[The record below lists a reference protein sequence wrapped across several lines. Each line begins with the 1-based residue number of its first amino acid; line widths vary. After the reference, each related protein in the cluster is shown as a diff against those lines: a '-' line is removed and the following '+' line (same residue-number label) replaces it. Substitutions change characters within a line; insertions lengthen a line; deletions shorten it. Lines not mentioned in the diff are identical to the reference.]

1 MGSLSPF
8 WNCNPGDVMT
18 GTDLQIIR
26 PKRSEIA
33 GGDAE
38 RLPTLHTTAKKDNE
52 LVAVWLKSHADS
64 SRHTLRAYER
74 IGHRFI
80 AAIEA
85 AATDLRH
92 ATIDDVQSA
101 LEAMRVKVDG
111 TPASAATINTQVA
124 AVKAL
129 LGFAHQVGYTRF
141 NVGPLIKL
149 KRAPR
154 KLAQRIMPEV
164 DIQLL
169 IRATADSRHPERDR
183 ALFETAYYG
192 GLRVS
197 ELASLT
203 WDEIIPRENREV
215 QLAVIGKGDKPRH
228 VLVPADVAS
237 RLLALRGNAKTN
249 ANVFG
254 IKEREIN
261 YLIKRTANRAGVT
274 EAASAHWFRHA
285 HASHAI
291 DNGAPITLVSQTL
304 GHADLKTTSVYAH
317 ARPNESSS
325 RFLKKR

>member
-1 MGSLSPF
+1 
-8 WNCNPGDVMT
+8 MT
-18 GTDLQIIR
+18 GTALQIIR
-26 PKRSEIA
+26 PKRTDIV

-52 LVAVWLKSHADS
+52 LMAVWLKFHADS

-85 AATDLRH
+85 AGTDLRH
-92 ATIDDVQSA
+92 ATIDDVQAA
-101 LEAMRVKVDG
+101 LEVMRVKVDG

-129 LGFAHQVGYTRF
+129 LGFVHQVGYTRF

-149 KRAPR
+149 KKAPR

-164 DIQLL
+164 DIHLL
-169 IRATADSRHPERDR
+169 IRATGASRHPERDR

-203 WDEIIPRENREV
+203 WDEIIPRENGEV

-228 VLVPADVAS
+228 VLLPADVAT
-237 RLLALRGNAKTN
+237 RLLALRDGAPTR
-249 ANVFG
+249 ASVFG

-261 YLIKRTANRAGVT
+261 YLIKRTANRAGVN

>member
-1 MGSLSPF
+1 
-8 WNCNPGDVMT
+8 MT
-18 GTDLQIIR
+18 GADLQIIK
-26 PKRSEIA
+26 PKRVEIA
-33 GGDAE
+33 GADAE
-38 RLPTLHTTAKKDNE
+38 RLPTLHTTAKKDGE
-52 LVAVWLKSHADS
+52 LIKVWLKSHADG

-74 IGHRFI
+74 MGNRFI

-85 AATDLRH
+85 AGTDLRH

-149 KRAPR
+149 KKAPR

-164 DIQLL
+164 EIHLL

-183 ALFETAYYG
+183 ALFETGYYG

-197 ELASLT
+197 ELAALT
-203 WDEIIPRENREV
+203 WNEVIPRENGEV

-228 VLVPADVAS
+228 VLLPADVAG
-237 RLLALRGNAKTN
+237 RLLTLRAGAKAH

-261 YLIKRTANRAGVT
+261 YLIKRIARRAGVN

-325 RFLKKR
+325 RFLKRR

>member
-1 MGSLSPF
+1 
-8 WNCNPGDVMT
+8 MT
-18 GTDLQIIR
+18 GTDLQIIK
-26 PKRSEIA
+26 PKRSDIA
-33 GGDAE
+33 GGDVE
-38 RLPTLHTTAKKDNE
+38 RLPTLHTSAKKDKE
-52 LVAVWLKSHADS
+52 LVAVWLKSHADG

-74 IGHRFI
+74 IGQRFI
-80 AAIEA
+80 AAIDTA
-85 AATDLRH
+85 GTDLRH

-101 LEAMRVKVDG
+101 LEAIRVKEDG
-111 TPASAATINTQVA
+111 SPASAATINTQVA
-124 AVKAL
+124 AIKAL

-141 NVGPLIKL
+141 NVGPLIKIR
-149 KRAPR
+149 KAPR

-164 DIQLL
+164 DIHLL
-169 IRATADSRHPERDR
+169 IRATGDSRHPERDR
-183 ALFETAYYG
+183 VLFETAYYG

-203 WDEIIPRENREV
+203 WEEIIPRENGEV

-228 VLVPADVAS
+228 VLLPAEIAT
-237 RLLALRGNAKTN
+237 RLLALREGARAK
-249 ANVFG
+249 ASVFG

-261 YLIKRTANRAGVT
+261 YLIKRTAARAGVN

>member
-1 MGSLSPF
+1 MHASRGP
-8 WNCNPGDVMT
+8 T
-18 GTDLQIIR
+18 GQCL
-26 PKRSEIA
+26 
-33 GGDAE
+33 
-38 RLPTLHTTAKKDNE
+38 LPSLHTTARKDNE
-52 LVAVWLKSHADS
+52 LIAVWLKSHADGS
-64 SRHTLRAYER
+64 HHTLRAYDR

-80 AAIEA
+80 SAIA
-85 AATDLRH
+85 VARTDLRH
-92 ATIDDVQSA
+92 AMIDDVQSA
-101 LEAMRVKVDG
+101 LEVMRLKVDG
-111 TPASAATINTQVA
+111 TPASAATVNMQVA

-164 DIQLL
+164 EIHLL
-169 IRATADSRHPERDR
+169 IRAAKRDRDR

-197 ELASLT
+197 ELAALT
-203 WDEIIPRENREV
+203 WDQIIPRENGEV
-215 QLAVIGKGDKPRH
+215 QFALIRKGDKPRH
-228 VLVPADVAS
+228 VLLPADVAS
-237 RLLALRGNAKTN
+237 RLLALREGVAAK
-249 ANVFG
+249 AHVFG

-261 YLIKRTANRAGVT
+261 YLIKRTAKRAGVN

-285 HASHAI
+285 NASHAI

-325 RFLKKR
+325 QFLKRR

>member
-1 MGSLSPF
+1 
-8 WNCNPGDVMT
+8 MT
-18 GTDLQIIR
+18 GTDLQIIKPR
-26 PKRSEIA
+26 RTEIS

-52 LVAVWLKSHADS
+52 LIAVWLKSHADS

-80 AAIEA
+80 AAIETA
-85 AATDLRH
+85 NTDLRH

-101 LEAMRVKVDG
+101 LEAIRVKVDG

-197 ELASLT
+197 ELAALT
-203 WDEIIPRENREV
+203 WDEIIPRENGEV

-228 VLVPADVAS
+228 VLLPADVAT
-237 RLLALRGNAKTN
+237 RLLALRDEAPAK
-249 ANVFG
+249 ASVFG

-261 YLIKRTANRAGVT
+261 YLIKRTANRAGVN

-325 RFLKKR
+325 RFLKRR

>member
-1 MGSLSPF
+1 MLV
-8 WNCNPGDVMT
+8 D
-18 GTDLQIIR
+18 
-26 PKRSEIA
+26 SELI
-33 GGDAE
+33 
-38 RLPTLHTTAKKDNE
+38 
-52 LVAVWLKSHADS
+52 AVWLKSHADG

-74 IGHRFI
+74 IGQRFV

-85 AATDLRH
+85 AGTGLRR

-101 LEAMRVKVDG
+101 LEAMRVKEDG
-111 TPASAATINTQVA
+111 SPASAATINTQVA
-124 AVKAL
+124 ATKAL
-129 LGFAHQVGYTRF
+129 LGFAHRVGYTRF
-141 NVGPLIKL
+141 NVGPLIKIR
-149 KRAPR
+149 KAPR

-164 DIQLL
+164 DIHLL
-169 IRATADSRHPERDR
+169 IRATSHSRHPERDR

-197 ELASLT
+197 ELARLT
-203 WDEIIPRENREV
+203 WDELIPRENGEV

-228 VLVPADVAS
+228 VLLPAEIAG
-237 RLLALRGNAKTN
+237 RLIALRGGASGKES
-249 ANVFG
+249 VFG

-261 YLIKRTANRAGVT
+261 YLIKRTAARAGVN

-325 RFLKKR
+325 RYLKKR

>member
-1 MGSLSPF
+1 
-8 WNCNPGDVMT
+8 MT
-18 GTDLQIIR
+18 GTDLQIIKPR
-26 PKRSEIA
+26 RADIA
-33 GGDAE
+33 GADAE
-38 RLPTLHTTAKKDNE
+38 WLPMLHTTAKKDNE

-74 IGHRFI
+74 IGQRFI
-80 AAIEA
+80 TAIEA
-85 AATDLRH
+85 AGTDLRH
-92 ATIDDVQSA
+92 TTIDDVQSA

-111 TPASAATINTQVA
+111 RPASAATINTQVA

-149 KRAPR
+149 RRAPR

-169 IRATADSRHPERDR
+169 IRATTDSRHPERDR

-197 ELASLT
+197 ELAALT
-203 WDEIIPRENREV
+203 WDEIIPRENGEV

-228 VLVPADVAS
+228 VLLPADVAT
-237 RLLALRGNAKTN
+237 RLLALRDGAPAKT
-249 ANVFG
+249 NVFG

-261 YLIKRTANRAGVT
+261 YLIKRTANRAGVN

>member
-1 MGSLSPF
+1 
-8 WNCNPGDVMT
+8 MT

-26 PKRSEIA
+26 PKRSKIA
-33 GGDAE
+33 GGDVE
-38 RLPTLHTTAKKDNE
+38 RLPTLHTTAKKDKE

-80 AAIEA
+80 TAIEVA
-85 AATDLRH
+85 GTDLRH

-203 WDEIIPRENREV
+203 WDETIPRENGEV
-215 QLAVIGKGDKPRH
+215 QLALIGKGDKPRH
-228 VLVPADVAS
+228 VLLPADVAA
-237 RLLALRGNAKTN
+237 RLLALRDRAPAK
-249 ANVFG
+249 ASVFG

-261 YLIKRTANRAGVT
+261 YLIKRTANRAGVN

>member
-1 MGSLSPF
+1 
-8 WNCNPGDVMT
+8 MT

-26 PKRSEIA
+26 PKRVEIA
-33 GGDAE
+33 GSDAE
-38 RLPTLHTTAKKDNE
+38 RLPTLHTTARKDNE
-52 LVAVWLKSHADS
+52 LVAVWLKSHTDS

-85 AATDLRH
+85 AGTDLQH

-101 LEAMRVKVDG
+101 LEAMRVKIDG
-111 TPASAATINTQVA
+111 SPASAATINTQVA

-149 KRAPR
+149 KKAPR

-197 ELASLT
+197 ELAALT
-203 WDEIIPRENREV
+203 WDEIIPRENGEV

-228 VLVPADVAS
+228 VLLPADVAT
-237 RLLALRGNAKTN
+237 RLLALRDGASAK
-249 ANVFG
+249 ASVFG

-261 YLIKRTANRAGVT
+261 YLIKRTANRAGVN

>member
-1 MGSLSPF
+1 
-8 WNCNPGDVMT
+8 MT
-18 GTDLQIIR
+18 GTELQIIR
-26 PKRSEIA
+26 PKRSDIA

-38 RLPTLHTTAKKDNE
+38 RLPTLHTTAAKDNE
-52 LVAVWLKSHADS
+52 LVAVWLKSHADG

-74 IGHRFI
+74 IGYRFI
-80 AAIEA
+80 AAIESA
-85 AATDLRH
+85 GTGLRR
-92 ATIDDVQSA
+92 ATIDDVQTA
-101 LEAMRVKVDG
+101 LEAVRVKVDG
-111 TPASAATINTQVA
+111 TPASAATINMHVA

-149 KRAPR
+149 RKSPR
-154 KLAQRIMPEV
+154 RLAQRIVPEV
-164 DIQLL
+164 DIYLL
-169 IRATADSRHPERDR
+169 IRATADARHPERDR

-197 ELASLT
+197 ELAALS
-203 WDEIIPRENREV
+203 WGEIIPRENGEV

-228 VLVPADVAS
+228 VLLPAEIAA
-237 RLLALRGNAKTN
+237 RLLALRDGAPSK
-249 ANVFG
+249 ARVFG

-261 YLIKRTANRAGVT
+261 YLIKRTASRAKVN
-274 EAASAHWFRHA
+274 EAVSAHWFRHA

-325 RFLKKR
+325 RYLKKR

>member
-1 MGSLSPF
+1 M
-8 WNCNPGDVMT
+8 V
-18 GTDLQIIR
+18 GTDLQIIK
-26 PKRSEIA
+26 PKRAEIA

-52 LVAVWLKSHADS
+52 LIAVWLKSHADG

-80 AAIEA
+80 AAIDTA
-85 AATDLRH
+85 GTDLRH
-92 ATIDDVQSA
+92 ATIDDVQTA
-101 LEAMRVKVDG
+101 LETMRVKVDG
-111 TPASAATINTQVA
+111 NPASAATINMHVA

-149 KRAPR
+149 KKAPR

-164 DIQLL
+164 DIHLL
-169 IRATADSRHPERDR
+169 IRATGDSRHPERDR

-197 ELASLT
+197 ELAALT
-203 WDEIIPRENREV
+203 WEEIIPRDNGEV

-228 VLVPADVAS
+228 VLLPAEIATRV
-237 RLLALRGNAKTN
+237 LALRDGAK
-249 ANVFG
+249 ASASVFG

-261 YLIKRTANRAGVT
+261 YLIKRTANRGGVRPLVPTCSCKSCYRQWRADHAGLANFGTRRSQDDERLRARAT
-274 EAASAHWFRHA
+274 EREFEPLSEEAIRSAGYDAETA
-285 HASHAI
+285 HKE
-291 DNGAPITLVSQTL
+291 D
-304 GHADLKTTSVYAH
+304 
-317 ARPNESSS
+317 
-325 RFLKKR
+325 

>member
-1 MGSLSPF
+1 MIEADLPI
-8 WNCNPGDVMT
+8 
-18 GTDLQIIR
+18 GTPRGIDLIGNI
-26 PKRSEIA
+26 
-33 GGDAE
+33 E
-38 RLPTLHTTAKKDNE
+38 RLPQLHTTAKKDDE
-52 LVAVWLKSHADS
+52 LIAVWLRSHADG
-64 SRHTLRAYER
+64 SRHTLRAYKR

-80 AAIEA
+80 GVIAKAGA
-85 AATDLRH
+85 DLRH
-92 ATIDDVQSA
+92 ATIDDVQTA
-101 LEAMRVKVDG
+101 LEAMRLKANG
-111 TPASAATINTQVA
+111 APASAATINTQVA
-124 AVKAL
+124 AIKAL

-141 NVGPLIKL
+141 NVGPLIKI
-149 KRAPR
+149 KKAPR

-164 DIQLL
+164 EIHLL
-169 IRATADSRHPERDR
+169 IRATAASRHPERDQ

-203 WDEIIPRENREV
+203 WDEVIPRENGEV
-215 QLAVIGKGDKPRH
+215 QLALIGKGDKPRH
-228 VLVPADVAS
+228 VLLPAEIATH
-237 RLLALRGNAKTN
+237 LLALREGAP
-249 ANVFG
+249 ARASVFG

-261 YLIKRTANRAGVT
+261 YLIKRTAGRAGVN

>member
-1 MGSLSPF
+1 
-8 WNCNPGDVMT
+8 MT
-18 GTDLQIIR
+18 GTDLRIIR
-26 PKRSEIA
+26 PKRADIA
-33 GGDAE
+33 GADAE
-38 RLPTLHTTAKKDNE
+38 RRPTLHTTAKKDDE
-52 LVAVWLKSHADS
+52 LIRVWLKSHADG
-64 SRHTLRAYER
+64 SRHTLRAYDR
-74 IGHRFI
+74 IGCRFI
-80 AAIEA
+80 AAIDA
-85 AATDLRH
+85 AGTDLRH
-92 ATIDDVQSA
+92 ATIDDVQTA

-111 TPASAATINTQVA
+111 TAASAATINTQVA

-149 KRAPR
+149 RRAPR

-169 IRATADSRHPERDR
+169 IRAAGDSRHPERDR

-197 ELASLT
+197 ELAALT
-203 WDEIIPRENREV
+203 WDEIIPRENGEV

-228 VLVPADVAS
+228 VLLPADVAS
-237 RLLALRGNAKTN
+237 RLLALRGNAKAN

-261 YLIKRTANRAGVT
+261 YLIKRTANRAGVN
-274 EAASAHWFRHA
+274 ELASAHWFRHA